1 VTSSQTF
8 LQSFRIVIY
17 PQVPPNLSKSSSRSI
32 CTIIGFQISSFAQI
46 VNLGLAVFPEHIIP
60 NLEPLHLVPDSSSFT
75 LDYQVWSHEP
85 TELPEKFEHFGNF
98 GFGMLEIV
106 NSMQCNRLESSYLV
120 NLSFRRTCS
129 TCWTSLRMCNLW
141 KLEFFRWWA
150 RHAALR
156 MVSVILVAAT
166 SRHHRQTRQ

>member
-1 VTSSQTF
+1 MGWSIPSAP
-8 LQSFRIVIY
+8 Y
-17 PQVPPNLSKSSSRSI
+17 LSKSLLRDL
-32 CTIIGFQISSFAQI
+32 CTIIGFHISCYAQI
-46 VNLGLAVFPEHIIP
+46 LNLGLAVFPKHVTP
-60 NLEPLHLVPDSSSFT
+60 NLAPLHFVPDSSSLT
-75 LDYQVWSHEP
+75 LDYLVWFHEP

-106 NSMQCNRLESSYLV
+106 ISMQCNCLESDYLV
-120 NLSFRRTCS
+120 NLSFRPTCS

-166 SRHHRQTRQ
+166 SRHHRRTQQ